1 MQSIQNLN
9 LRNSPVYFD
18 FGVTAHSLIVSKII
32 HEIENDKNFL
42 KNNLL
47 FINKK
52 TNKEGIFIVP
62 LLKKHYLLE

>member
-9 LRNSPVYFD
+9 LGNSPVYFD

-32 HEIENDKNFL
+32 HEIKNDKNFL

-52 TNKEGIFIVP
+52 LREKGF
-62 LLKKHYLLE
+62 LLCPS

>member
-32 HEIENDKNFL
+32 HEIKNDKNFL

-52 TNKEGIFIVP
+52 LKEKGF
-62 LLKKHYLLE
+62 LLCPS